1 MPAARAEP
9 RGYGLTM
16 VGPDLG
22 YSAEKSRFDGAVAAI
37 VAAAGAVIA
46 LIEARSCASVHADA
60 GPPPAEVGTGPIRLH
75 AAHIGERKHEPDVMR
90 ALLGILVALALAA
103 GLAGPARADA
113 ATDCFSEDIERR
125 IEGCTA
131 LIEQRDE
138 SMADLSLAYA
148 MRALAYSLKGSYGTA
163 IRDYDAAI
171 AMKPDFAVA
180 LNNRAWAYF
189 RWGRAA
195 TGLPDVERS
204 LQLSPASAH
213 ALDTR
218 AHIRQAMGDRQGALN
233 DYDSAMQHG
242 GPRMI
247 KLYQCGLTEAR
258 LYTGEIDGTWRPELM
273 QALELCVGDKGCDPL
288 PADEQCRAA
297 TS

>member
-1 MPAARAEP
+1 LSGSDEP
-9 RGYGLTM
+9 
-16 VGPDLG
+16 
-22 YSAEKSRFDGAVAAI
+22 
-37 VAAAGAVIA
+37 
-46 LIEARSCASVHADA
+46 
-60 GPPPAEVGTGPIRLH
+60 EVMKG
-75 AAHIGERKHEPDVMR
+75 
-90 ALLGILVALALAA
+90 LLGTLVVLALAA
-103 GLAGPARADA
+103 GLAGPVRADA

-138 SMADLSLAYA
+138 SVADLSVAYA
-148 MRALAYSLKGSYGTA
+148 MRALAYSLKGRYDTA

-171 AMKPDFAVA
+171 TMKPDFAVA

-189 RWGRAA
+189 RWGRPSA
-195 TGLPDVERS
+195 GMPDVERS
-204 LQLSPASAH
+204 LQLSPTSAH

-218 AHIRQAMGDRQGALN
+218 AHIRQALGDPRGAMN
-233 DYDSAMQHG
+233 DYDSAMLHG

-258 LYTGEIDGTWRPELM
+258 LYTGEIDGTRRPELM
-273 QALELCVGDKGCDPL
+273 QAFEQCVRDKGCDPL